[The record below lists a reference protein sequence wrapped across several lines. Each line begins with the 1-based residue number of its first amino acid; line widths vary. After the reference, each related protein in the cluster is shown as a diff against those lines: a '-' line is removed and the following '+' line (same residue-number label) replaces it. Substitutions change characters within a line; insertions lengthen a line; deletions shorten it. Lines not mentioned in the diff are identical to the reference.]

1 MLSSNDLSN
10 IQNLINN
17 ESITFNELIA
27 KFTSIFDSSKYF
39 KICMTLEILIK
50 DHQLNLFQEIVAFYI
65 LYYLNKEEKGYSTF
79 SSLVLKIL
87 KETKNKEKKII
98 LINFLEDKVKNLQ
111 IKIMDYIKDV
121 ENFKIDQNVDKEI
134 NNIINEGYTHE
145 NTNNKDNYLINPVI
159 SEKNLKENKI
169 LLAKDIKKFA
179 SDENNLKYIE
189 SNYML
194 YYPLHLKEI
203 IFKNELIWINPG
215 LKHNFIW
222 ENNCFEKIRYL
233 INQILYNYSITN
245 EEINYIILTI
255 NKKPNI
261 VKNINL
267 TPEQMM
273 ELIEKN
279 ESLSFE
285 ILLIIC
291 KTSLNE

>member
-1 MLSSNDLSN
+1 MLSSNDLLN

-17 ESITFNELIA
+17 EAITFDEVIS
-27 KFTSIFDSSKYF
+27 KITSTFDTSKYF

-65 LYYLNKEEKGYSTF
+65 LYYLNKEEKGYTTF

-87 KETKNKEKKII
+87 KETRNKEKKII
-98 LINFLEDKVKNLQ
+98 LINLMENKMNNLQ
-111 IKIMDYIKDV
+111 IKINDYIKMI
-121 ENFKIDQNVDKEI
+121 ENYKIDENIDKEI

-145 NTNNKDNYLINPVI
+145 NNNKDNYLINPIVP
-159 SEKNLKENKI
+159 EKGLKDNKI
-169 LLAKDIKKFA
+169 SLTNNIKKFA

-189 SNYML
+189 SNYIS

-203 IFKNELIWINPG
+203 IFKNELIWIIPG

-233 INQILYNYSITN
+233 INQILDDNSITN
-245 EEINYIILTI
+245 EEINYIISSI
-255 NKKPNI
+255 NKRPNI
-261 VKNINL
+261 IKNINL

-273 ELIEKN
+273 QLIEKD
-279 ESLSFE
+279 ESLSSE

>member
-1 MLSSNDLSN
+1 MLSSNDLLN

-17 ESITFNELIA
+17 EAITFDEVIS
-27 KFTSIFDSSKYF
+27 KITSTFDTSKYF

-65 LYYLNKEEKGYSTF
+65 LYYLNKEEKGYTTF

-87 KETKNKEKKII
+87 KETRNKEKKII
-98 LINFLEDKVKNLQ
+98 LINLMENKMNNLQ
-111 IKIMDYIKDV
+111 IKINDYIKMI
-121 ENFKIDQNVDKEI
+121 ENYKIDENIDKEI

-145 NTNNKDNYLINPVI
+145 NNNKDNYLINPIVP
-159 SEKNLKENKI
+159 EKGLKDNKI
-169 LLAKDIKKFA
+169 SLTNNIKKFA

-189 SNYML
+189 SNYMS

-203 IFKNELIWINPG
+203 IFKNELIWIIPG

-233 INQILYNYSITN
+233 INQILDNYSITN
-245 EEINYIILTI
+245 EEINYIISTI

-261 VKNINL
+261 IKNIYL

>member
-1 MLSSNDLSN
+1 MLSSNDLLN

-17 ESITFNELIA
+17 EAITFDEVIS
-27 KFTSIFDSSKYF
+27 KIISTFDTSKYF
-39 KICMTLEILIK
+39 KICMILEILIK

-65 LYYLNKEEKGYSTF
+65 LYYLNKEEKGYTTF

-87 KETKNKEKKII
+87 KETRNKEKKII
-98 LINFLEDKVKNLQ
+98 LINLMENKMNNLQ
-111 IKIMDYIKDV
+111 IKINDYIKMI
-121 ENFKIDQNVDKEI
+121 ENYKIDENIDKEI

-145 NTNNKDNYLINPVI
+145 NNNKDNYLINPIVP
-159 SEKNLKENKI
+159 EKGLKDNKI
-169 LLAKDIKKFA
+169 SLTNNIKKFA

>member
-1 MLSSNDLSN
+1 MLSSNDLLN

-17 ESITFNELIA
+17 EAITFDEVIS
-27 KFTSIFDSSKYF
+27 KITSTFDTSKYF

-65 LYYLNKEEKGYSTF
+65 LYYLNKEEKGYTTF

-87 KETKNKEKKII
+87 KETRNKEKKII
-98 LINFLEDKVKNLQ
+98 LINLMENKMNNLQ
-111 IKIMDYIKDV
+111 IKINDYIKMI
-121 ENFKIDQNVDKEI
+121 ENYKIDENIDKEI

-145 NTNNKDNYLINPVI
+145 NNNKDNYLINPIVP
-159 SEKNLKENKI
+159 EKGLKDNKI
-169 LLAKDIKKFA
+169 SLTNNIKKFA

-189 SNYML
+189 SNYMS

-203 IFKNELIWINPG
+203 IFKNELIWIIPG

-233 INQILYNYSITN
+233 INQILDDNSITN
-245 EEINYIILTI
+245 EEINYIISSI
-255 NKKPNI
+255 NKRPNI
-261 VKNINL
+261 IKNINL
-267 TPEQMM
+267 TPEQLMQ
-273 ELIEKN
+273 LIEKD
-279 ESLSFE
+279 ESLSSE

>member
-1 MLSSNDLSN
+1 MLSSNDLLN

-17 ESITFNELIA
+17 EAITFDEVIS
-27 KFTSIFDSSKYF
+27 KITSTFDTSKYF

-65 LYYLNKEEKGYSTF
+65 FYYLNKEEKGYTTF

-87 KETKNKEKKII
+87 KETRNKEKKII
-98 LINFLEDKVKNLQ
+98 LINLMENKMNNLQ
-111 IKIMDYIKDV
+111 IKINDYIKMI
-121 ENFKIDQNVDKEI
+121 ENYKIDENIDKEI

-145 NTNNKDNYLINPVI
+145 NNNKDNYLINPIVP
-159 SEKNLKENKI
+159 EKGLKDNKI
-169 LLAKDIKKFA
+169 SLTNNIKKFA

-189 SNYML
+189 SNYMS

-203 IFKNELIWINPG
+203 IFKNELIWIIPG

-233 INQILYNYSITN
+233 INQILDDNSITN
-245 EEINYIILTI
+245 EEINYIISSI
-255 NKKPNI
+255 NKRPNI
-261 VKNINL
+261 IKNINL

-273 ELIEKN
+273 QLIEKD
-279 ESLSFE
+279 ESLSSE

>member
-1 MLSSNDLSN
+1 MLSSNDLLN

-17 ESITFNELIA
+17 EAITFDKVIS
-27 KFTSIFDSSKYF
+27 KITSTFDTSKYF

-65 LYYLNKEEKGYSTF
+65 LYYLNKEEKGYTTF

-87 KETKNKEKKII
+87 KETRNKEKKII
-98 LINFLEDKVKNLQ
+98 LINLMENKMNNLQ
-111 IKIMDYIKDV
+111 IKINDYIKMI
-121 ENFKIDQNVDKEI
+121 ENYKIDENIDKEI

-145 NTNNKDNYLINPVI
+145 NNNKDNYLINPIVP
-159 SEKNLKENKI
+159 EKGLKDNKI
-169 LLAKDIKKFA
+169 SLTNNIKKFA
-179 SDENNLKYIE
+179 SDDNNLKYLE
-189 SNYML
+189 SNYMS

-203 IFKNELIWINPG
+203 IFKNELIWIIPG

-233 INQILYNYSITN
+233 INQILDDNSITN
-245 EEINYIILTI
+245 EEINYIISSI
-255 NKKPNI
+255 NKRPNI
-261 VKNINL
+261 IKNINL

-273 ELIEKN
+273 QLIEKD
-279 ESLSFE
+279 ESLSSE

-291 KTSLNE
+291 KISLNE

>member
-1 MLSSNDLSN
+1 MLSSNDLLN

-17 ESITFNELIA
+17 EAITFDEVIS
-27 KFTSIFDSSKYF
+27 KITSTFNTSKYF

-65 LYYLNKEEKGYSTF
+65 LYYLNKEEKGYTTF

-87 KETKNKEKKII
+87 KETRNKEKKII
-98 LINFLEDKVKNLQ
+98 LINLMENKMNNLQ
-111 IKIMDYIKDV
+111 IKINDYIKMI
-121 ENFKIDQNVDKEI
+121 ENYKIDENIDKEI

-145 NTNNKDNYLINPVI
+145 NNNKDNYLINPIVP
-159 SEKNLKENKI
+159 EKGLKDNKI
-169 LLAKDIKKFA
+169 SLTNNIKKFA

-189 SNYML
+189 SNYMS

-203 IFKNELIWINPG
+203 IFKNELIWIIPG

-233 INQILYNYSITN
+233 INQILDDNSITN
-245 EEINYIILTI
+245 EEINYIISSI
-255 NKKPNI
+255 NKRPNI
-261 VKNINL
+261 IKNINL

-273 ELIEKN
+273 QLIEKD
-279 ESLSFE
+279 ESLSSE

-291 KTSLNE
+291 KISLNE

>member
-1 MLSSNDLSN
+1 MLSSNDLLN

-17 ESITFNELIA
+17 EAITFDEVIS
-27 KFTSIFDSSKYF
+27 KITSTFDTSKYF

-65 LYYLNKEEKGYSTF
+65 LYYLNKEEKGYTTF

-87 KETKNKEKKII
+87 KETRNKEKKII
-98 LINFLEDKVKNLQ
+98 LINLMENKMNNLQ
-111 IKIMDYIKDV
+111 LKINDYIKMI
-121 ENFKIDQNVDKEI
+121 ENYKIDENIDKEI

-145 NTNNKDNYLINPVI
+145 NNNKDNYLINPIVP
-159 SEKNLKENKI
+159 EKGLKDNKI
-169 LLAKDIKKFA
+169 SLTNNIKKFA

-189 SNYML
+189 SNYMS

-203 IFKNELIWINPG
+203 IFKNELIWIIPG

-233 INQILYNYSITN
+233 INQILDDNSITN
-245 EEINYIILTI
+245 EEINYIISSI

-261 VKNINL
+261 IKNINL

-273 ELIEKN
+273 QLIEKD
-279 ESLSFE
+279 ESLSSE

-291 KTSLNE
+291 KISLNE

>member
-65 LYYLNKEEKGYSTF
+65 LYYLNKEEKGYTTF

-87 KETKNKEKKII
+87 KETRNKEKKII
-98 LINFLEDKVKNLQ
+98 LINLMENKMNNLQ
-111 IKIMDYIKDV
+111 IKINDYIKMI
-121 ENFKIDQNVDKEI
+121 ENYKIDENIDKEI

-145 NTNNKDNYLINPVI
+145 NNNKDNYLINPIVP
-159 SEKNLKENKI
+159 EKGLKDNKI
-169 LLAKDIKKFA
+169 SLTNNIKKFA

-189 SNYML
+189 SNYMS

-203 IFKNELIWINPG
+203 IFKNELIWIIPG

-222 ENNCFEKIRYL
+222 ENNCVEKIRYL
-233 INQILYNYSITN
+233 INQILDDNSITN
-245 EEINYIILTI
+245 EEINYIISSI
-255 NKKPNI
+255 NKRPNI
-261 VKNINL
+261 IKNINL

-273 ELIEKN
+273 QLIEKD
-279 ESLSFE
+279 ESLSSE

-291 KTSLNE
+291 KISLNE

>member
-1 MLSSNDLSN
+1 MLSSNDLLN

-17 ESITFNELIA
+17 EAITFDEVIS
-27 KFTSIFDSSKYF
+27 KITSTFDTSKYF

-65 LYYLNKEEKGYSTF
+65 LYYLNKEEKGYTTF

-87 KETKNKEKKII
+87 KETRNKEKKII
-98 LINFLEDKVKNLQ
+98 LINLMENKMNNLQ
-111 IKIMDYIKDV
+111 IKINDYIKMI
-121 ENFKIDQNVDKEI
+121 ENYKIDENIDKEI

-145 NTNNKDNYLINPVI
+145 SNNKDNYLINPIVP
-159 SEKNLKENKI
+159 EKGLKDNKI
-169 LLAKDIKKFA
+169 SLTNNIKKFA

-189 SNYML
+189 SNYMS

-203 IFKNELIWINPG
+203 IFKNELIWIIPG

-233 INQILYNYSITN
+233 INQILDDNSITN
-245 EEINYIILTI
+245 EEINYIISSI
-255 NKKPNI
+255 NKRPNI
-261 VKNINL
+261 IKNINL
-267 TPEQMM
+267 TPEQLMQ
-273 ELIEKN
+273 LIEKD
-279 ESLSFE
+279 ESLSSE

-291 KTSLNE
+291 KISLNE

>member
-1 MLSSNDLSN
+1 MLSSNDLLN

-17 ESITFNELIA
+17 EAITFDEVIS
-27 KFTSIFDSSKYF
+27 KITSTFDTSKYF

-65 LYYLNKEEKGYSTF
+65 LYYLNKEEKGYTTF

-87 KETKNKEKKII
+87 KETRNKEKKII
-98 LINFLEDKVKNLQ
+98 LINLMENKMNNLQ
-111 IKIMDYIKDV
+111 IKINDYIKMI
-121 ENFKIDQNVDKEI
+121 ENYKIDENIDKEI

-145 NTNNKDNYLINPVI
+145 NNNKDNYLINPIVP
-159 SEKNLKENKI
+159 EKGLKDNKI
-169 LLAKDIKKFA
+169 SLTNNIKKFA

-189 SNYML
+189 SNYMS

-203 IFKNELIWINPG
+203 IFKNELIWIIPG

-233 INQILYNYSITN
+233 INQILDDNSITN
-245 EEINYIILTI
+245 EEINYIISSI
-255 NKKPNI
+255 NKRPNI
-261 VKNINL
+261 IKNINL

-273 ELIEKN
+273 QLIEKD
-279 ESLSFE
+279 ESLSSE
-285 ILLIIC
+285 ILLTIC
-291 KTSLNE
+291 KISLNE

>member
-1 MLSSNDLSN
+1 MLSSNDLLN

-17 ESITFNELIA
+17 EAITFDEVIS
-27 KFTSIFDSSKYF
+27 KITSTFDTSKYF

-65 LYYLNKEEKGYSTF
+65 LYCLNKEEKGYTTF

-87 KETKNKEKKII
+87 KETRNKEKKII
-98 LINFLEDKVKNLQ
+98 LINLMENKMNNLQ
-111 IKIMDYIKDV
+111 IKINDYIKMI
-121 ENFKIDQNVDKEI
+121 ENYKIDENIDKEI

-145 NTNNKDNYLINPVI
+145 NNNKDNYLINPIVP
-159 SEKNLKENKI
+159 EKGLKDNKI
-169 LLAKDIKKFA
+169 SLTNNIKKFA

-189 SNYML
+189 SNYMS

-203 IFKNELIWINPG
+203 IFKNELIWIIPG

-233 INQILYNYSITN
+233 INQILDDNSITN
-245 EEINYIILTI
+245 EEINYIISSI

-261 VKNINL
+261 IKNINL

-273 ELIEKN
+273 QLIEKD
-279 ESLSFE
+279 ESLSSE

-291 KTSLNE
+291 KISLNE

>member
-1 MLSSNDLSN
+1 MLSSNDLLN

-17 ESITFNELIA
+17 EAITFDEVIS
-27 KFTSIFDSSKYF
+27 KITSTFDTSKYF

-111 IKIMDYIKDV
+111 IKIMDYIKEV
-121 ENFKIDQNVDKEI
+121 ENFKIAQNVDKEI

-145 NTNNKDNYLINPVI
+145 NNNKDNYLINPIVP
-159 SEKNLKENKI
+159 EKSLKDNKI
-169 LLAKDIKKFA
+169 SLTNNIKKFA

-189 SNYML
+189 SNYMS

-203 IFKNELIWINPG
+203 IFKNELIWIIPG

-233 INQILYNYSITN
+233 INQILDDNSITN
-245 EEINYIILTI
+245 EEINYIISSI
-255 NKKPNI
+255 NKRPNI
-261 VKNINL
+261 IKNINL

-273 ELIEKN
+273 QLIEKD
-279 ESLSFE
+279 ESLSSE

>member
-1 MLSSNDLSN
+1 MLSSNDLLN

-17 ESITFNELIA
+17 EAITFDEVIS
-27 KFTSIFDSSKYF
+27 KITSTFDTSKYF

-65 LYYLNKEEKGYSTF
+65 LYYLNKEERGYTTF

-87 KETKNKEKKII
+87 KETRNKEKKII
-98 LINFLEDKVKNLQ
+98 LINLMENKMNNLQ
-111 IKIMDYIKDV
+111 IKINDYIKMI
-121 ENFKIDQNVDKEI
+121 ENYKIDENIDKEI

-145 NTNNKDNYLINPVI
+145 NNNKDNYLINPIVP
-159 SEKNLKENKI
+159 EKGLKDNKI
-169 LLAKDIKKFA
+169 SLTNNIKKFA

-189 SNYML
+189 SNYMS

-203 IFKNELIWINPG
+203 IFKNELIWIIPG

-233 INQILYNYSITN
+233 INQILDDNSITN
-245 EEINYIILTI
+245 EEINYIISSI
-255 NKKPNI
+255 NKRPNI
-261 VKNINL
+261 IKNINL

-273 ELIEKN
+273 QLIEKD
-279 ESLSFE
+279 ESLSSE

>member
-1 MLSSNDLSN
+1 MLSSNDLLN

-17 ESITFNELIA
+17 EAITFDEVIS
-27 KFTSIFDSSKYF
+27 KITSTFDTSKYF

-65 LYYLNKEEKGYSTF
+65 LYYLNKEEKGYTTF

-87 KETKNKEKKII
+87 KETRNKEKKII
-98 LINFLEDKVKNLQ
+98 LINLMENKMNNLQ
-111 IKIMDYIKDV
+111 IKINDYIKMI
-121 ENFKIDQNVDKEI
+121 ENYKIDENIDKEI

-145 NTNNKDNYLINPVI
+145 NNNKDNYLINPIVP
-159 SEKNLKENKI
+159 EKGLKDNKI
-169 LLAKDIKKFA
+169 SLTNNIKKFA
-179 SDENNLKYIE
+179 SDENNLKYLE
-189 SNYML
+189 SNYMS

-203 IFKNELIWINPG
+203 IFKNELIWIIPG

-233 INQILYNYSITN
+233 INQILDDNSITN
-245 EEINYIILTI
+245 EEINYIISSI
-255 NKKPNI
+255 NKRPNI
-261 VKNINL
+261 IKNINL

-273 ELIEKN
+273 QLIEKD
-279 ESLSFE
+279 ESLSSE

-291 KTSLNE
+291 KISLNE

>member
-1 MLSSNDLSN
+1 MLSSNDLLN

-17 ESITFNELIA
+17 EAITFDEVIS
-27 KFTSIFDSSKYF
+27 KITSTFDTSKYF

-65 LYYLNKEEKGYSTF
+65 LYYLNKEEKGYTTF

-87 KETKNKEKKII
+87 KETRNKEKKII
-98 LINFLEDKVKNLQ
+98 LINLMENKMNNLQ
-111 IKIMDYIKDV
+111 IKINDYIKMI
-121 ENFKIDQNVDKEI
+121 ENYKIDENIDKEI

-145 NTNNKDNYLINPVI
+145 NNNKDNYLINPIVP
-159 SEKNLKENKI
+159 EKGLKDNKI
-169 LLAKDIKKFA
+169 SLTNNIKKFA

-189 SNYML
+189 SNYMS

-203 IFKNELIWINPG
+203 IFKNELIWVIPG

-233 INQILYNYSITN
+233 INQILDDNSITN
-245 EEINYIILTI
+245 EEINYIISSI
-255 NKKPNI
+255 NKRPNI
-261 VKNINL
+261 IKNINL

-273 ELIEKN
+273 QLIEKD
-279 ESLSFE
+279 ESLSSE

>member
-1 MLSSNDLSN
+1 MLSSNDLLN

-17 ESITFNELIA
+17 EAITFDEVIS
-27 KFTSIFDSSKYF
+27 KITSTFDTSKYF

-65 LYYLNKEEKGYSTF
+65 LYYLNKEEKGYTTF

-87 KETKNKEKKII
+87 KETRNKEKKII
-98 LINFLEDKVKNLQ
+98 LINLMENKMNNLQ
-111 IKIMDYIKDV
+111 IKINDYIKMI
-121 ENFKIDQNVDKEI
+121 ENYKIDENIDKEI

-145 NTNNKDNYLINPVI
+145 NNNKDNYLINPIVP
-159 SEKNLKENKI
+159 EKGLKDNKI
-169 LLAKDIKKFA
+169 SLTNNIKKFA

-189 SNYML
+189 SNYMS

-203 IFKNELIWINPG
+203 IFKNELIWIIPG

-233 INQILYNYSITN
+233 INQILDDNSITN
-245 EEINYIILTI
+245 EEINYIISSI
-255 NKKPNI
+255 NKRPNI
-261 VKNINL
+261 IKNINL

-273 ELIEKN
+273 QLIEKD
-279 ESLSFE
+279 ESLSSE

>member
-1 MLSSNDLSN
+1 MLSSNDLLN

-17 ESITFNELIA
+17 EAITFDEVIS
-27 KFTSIFDSSKYF
+27 KITSTFDTSKYF

-65 LYYLNKEEKGYSTF
+65 LYYLNKEEKGYTTF

-87 KETKNKEKKII
+87 KETRNKEKKII
-98 LINFLEDKVKNLQ
+98 LINLMEDKMNNLQ
-111 IKIMDYIKDV
+111 LKINDYIKMI
-121 ENFKIDQNVDKEI
+121 ENYKIDENIDKEI

-145 NTNNKDNYLINPVI
+145 NNNKDNYLINPIVP
-159 SEKNLKENKI
+159 EKGLKDNKI
-169 LLAKDIKKFA
+169 SLTNNIKKFA

-189 SNYML
+189 SNYMS

-203 IFKNELIWINPG
+203 IFKNELIWIIPG

-233 INQILYNYSITN
+233 INQILDDNSITN
-245 EEINYIILTI
+245 EEINYIISSI

-261 VKNINL
+261 IKNINL

-273 ELIEKN
+273 QLIEKD
-279 ESLSFE
+279 ESLSSE

-291 KTSLNE
+291 KISLNE